1 MIRFCASV
9 TLGLALMASV
19 AMGANSRTSV
29 KSVSQQGPTLGGPTL
44 ITQGDLL
51 PAPTPLPAGQLSPNP
66 EIQYSGPS
74 TQLPV
79 VTTASPELFQCVRY
93 IAERNIA
100 PCAVPVIVQVPDPCA
115 PRDRCCCTPRPCVN
129 VQICVPQCGCPDVCV
144 TRNGNKTRFDYG
156 KYAVNV
162 YSLNGKI
169 LVSYKD

>member
-1 MIRFCASV
+1 MNRLSLSV
-9 TLGLALMASV
+9 CLGLALVASA
-19 AMGANSRTSV
+19 AMGANVR
-29 KSVSQQGPTLGGPTL
+29 KVSLQVPSLGGPTPL
-44 ITQGDLL
+44 AQSDLP
-51 PAPTPLPAGQLSPNP
+51 PAPTPLPGQLSPNP
-66 EIQYSGPS
+66 EIQYSGPAG
-74 TQLPV
+74 QLPV
-79 VTTASPELFQCVRY
+79 VTAPQPELFPCVRY

-100 PCAVPVIVQVPDPCA
+100 PCAVPVVVQVPDPCV

-129 VQICVPQCGCPDVCV
+129 VEICVPSCGCPNVCV